1 MITVREKKSVPM
13 SSKNSHSHE
22 YWGFFVRNL
31 SKKTREPHGE
41 TTDEAMGS
49 AGGIAFFH
57 APAVYSEGRHFRAE
71 YS

>member
-22 YWGFFVRNL
+22 YWDFFFLFVRNL

-41 TTDEAMGS
+41 TTEDRS
-49 AGGIAFFH
+49 KN
-57 APAVYSEGRHFRAE
+57 
-71 YS
+71 

>member
-41 TTDEAMGS
+41 TTEDRS
-49 AGGIAFFH
+49 KN
-57 APAVYSEGRHFRAE
+57 
-71 YS
+71 